1 MNATLSAALG
11 LAASLSAAFGADSHV
26 TSEYP
31 DFYDGNDTRGIDF
44 VQRIEV
50 ASPRIGATVSG
61 EVEVAFR
68 APGMTHA
75 LARCWHGPTPE
86 NPGEF
91 GHDALLADLALGP
104 DGDGSF
110 TFPADDFPHGPT
122 TIRIQAKDDRALQD
136 YYELQLYNLGG
147 VKWRQGLP
155 KADPPGAK
163 GMKLVFADDFD
174 GPLSISPDGRGARYA
189 AHKTGGGDFSG
200 LFLSERN
207 WKRH

>member
-86 NPGEF
+86 NPASSATTRSSPTLRSARTAT
-91 GHDALLADLALGP
+91 GHSHSPPTIFRTAPQRFASRPRTTEPSRTTTSSSSTTWAASSGA
-104 DGDGSF
+104 SA
-110 TFPADDFPHGPT
+110 FPIPT
-122 TIRIQAKDDRALQD
+122 RPARRA
-136 YYELQLYNLGG
+136 
-147 VKWRQGLP
+147 
-155 KADPPGAK
+155 
-163 GMKLVFADDFD
+163 
-174 GPLSISPDGRGARYA
+174 
-189 AHKTGGGDFSG
+189 
-200 LFLSERN
+200 
-207 WKRH
+207 